1 MTNSR
6 RALAIHLRQGFGGQV
21 EPSPV
26 SAFDQRRAQ
35 AAERV
40 TLELAADMA
49 QRASVDAAKAASL
62 MATASALV
70 DQRDRLRDDWLAAL
84 RAAHKAL
91 GDVLEEMG

>member
-1 MTNSR
+1 MTTPR
-6 RALAIHLRQGFGGQV
+6 RALAIVGPHQ
-21 EPSPV
+21 P

-35 AAERV
+35 TAERV

-49 QRASVDAAKAASL
+49 QRASVDAARAASL
-62 MATASALV
+62 MGTASALV
-70 DQRDRLRDDWLAAL
+70 DQRDRLRGDWLAAL